1 MTDLP
6 APPGHAWQQA
16 PHSQPPRSGANLMP
30 TPARVR
36 FAPSPTGYLH
46 IGSARTAL
54 FNWLYARHTG
64 GQFILRI
71 EDTDRTR
78 LHPGS
83 LADMFAS
90 LRWLGLQ
97 WDEGP
102 EADGAYGPYFQSE
115 RLELY
120 RHWADWLV
128 EQGHAYRCYCTPA
141 ELEQMRQEQMARK
154 EDPGYDRRCRHLT
167 PAERASREAA
177 GLPYVIRLA
186 VPQTGQVTFHDMIRG
201 DITFANDKI
210 QDAVLLKSDG
220 WPTYHLAN
228 VVDDRFMQITHIMR
242 GDEWLSSVPLHWHL
256 YAAFD
261 WEPPVWAH
269 LPVILNPN
277 GQGKMSKREII
288 RPDGTVIPVYIH
300 SYREQGYLPEAMLNF
315 LCGIGWALDGSTEI
329 YDLETALT
337 AFDLSSIQASPG
349 AFPAEKLIWMN
360 GVYIRQLAPDDL
372 HARLVPFLSRQL
384 SVPEEALRADHGLRL
399 LIPFVQERIK
409 TLTEAAEFV
418 DYLYVD
424 VVPMADPAELVP
436 AKTTGAQVR
445 TGLER
450 TATVLEA
457 LPVWSEAAIEE
468 ALRGL
473 ADELGLK
480 PGQLFSAIRVAVTG
494 KKVAPPL
501 FVTVEAIG
509 RERAVARLRQAIPLV
524 P

>member
-1 MTDLP
+1 MT
-6 APPGHAWQQA
+6 
-16 PHSQPPRSGANLMP
+16 S
-30 TPARVR
+30 PARVR
-36 FAPSPTGYLH
+36 FAPSPTGFIH

-83 LADMFAS
+83 LPDMFAS
-90 LRWLGLQ
+90 LRWLGLE

-102 EADGAYGPYFQSE
+102 EVGGACGPYVQSE

-120 RHWADWLV
+120 REWAGWLV
-128 EQGHAYRCYCTPA
+128 NEGHAYRCYCTAA
-141 ELEQMRQEQMARK
+141 EVDQMRQEQIARK
-154 EDPGYDRRCRHLT
+154 QDSGYDRRCRNLS

-177 GLPYVIRLA
+177 GRSYVIRLA
-186 VPQTGQVTFHDMIRG
+186 VPETGQITFHDTIRG
-201 DITFANDKI
+201 DITFGNDKI

-228 VVDDRFMQITHIMR
+228 IVDDHFMRITHILR

-256 YAAFD
+256 YQAFG

-300 SYREQGYLPEAMLNF
+300 NYREQGYLPEAMINF
-315 LCGIGWALDGSTEI
+315 LCGIGWALDGFTEI
-329 YDLETALT
+329 YDLDTVTA

-349 AFPAEKLIWMN
+349 AFPTEKLIWMN
-360 GVYIRQLAPDDL
+360 GMYIRQLAADDL
-372 HARLVPFLSRQL
+372 HLRLVPFLSRQL
-384 SVPEEALRADHGLRL
+384 GVPEETLRTDHGLRL

-409 TLTEAAEFV
+409 TLTEAADFV
-418 DYLYVD
+418 DYLYAD
-424 VVPMADPAELVP
+424 TIRIPDPAELVP
-436 AKTTGAQVR
+436 AKTSAAQIRV
-445 TGLER
+445 GLER
-450 TATVLEA
+450 TAAMLEA
-457 LPVWSEAAIEE
+457 LPNWNEAAIEE

-473 ADELGLK
+473 AGELGLK
-480 PGQLFSAIRVAVTG
+480 PGQLFTAIRVAVTG

-509 RERAVARLRQAIPLV
+509 REGAVTRIRQAIALLTDGLRFKV
-524 P
+524 EG